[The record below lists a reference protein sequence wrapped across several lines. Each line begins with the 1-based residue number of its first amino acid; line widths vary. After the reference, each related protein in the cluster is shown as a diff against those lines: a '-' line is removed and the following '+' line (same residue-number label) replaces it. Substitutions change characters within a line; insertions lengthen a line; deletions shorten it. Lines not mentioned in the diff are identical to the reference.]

1 MGKMITAIYKKSV
14 LRPLVPF
21 SLSEHTQ
28 VQIEIVN

>member
-14 LRPLVPF
+14 LRSLVTF